1 MAMKLPREI
10 DFVGSKPSSLPN
22 GTSSI
27 SSVSVPSNGATF
39 TVGDILQ
46 IDLPSRGYLVPS
58 SLYMRYRVSTPTV
71 ASAAAS
77 VVATPVYTYFTKL
90 ETLIGSQVV
99 ESINNYGQLNNMIVN
114 CKMTPA
120 QKVGIAAAFG
130 YRDTT
135 SDATADYTN
144 SDVNGR
150 LLPDNTTDIS
160 SYAGPV
166 NCILSNADKLVP
178 LKFMPAVRL
187 QLTVDSA
194 LTNIYQSATDP
205 TSFTISNF
213 ELCYDLVDFPA
224 EVDGAVA
231 SMADA
236 NGKIFI
242 KSQSYISSGQNLAS
256 GSVGNLEFIYNFR
269 LASIKSLFLLPSG
282 TASVN
287 RLYDSFDATTQNGS
301 YQFFV
306 ASMPYPQRP
315 ISTAQHRL
323 AGVAM
328 ELSTAFGPAHDL
340 ITTQFGSTLRNL
352 QYATNGTTTAK
363 EPAQFYIGTNTER
376 LSSNAIML
384 SGVSSQN
391 SPISLR
397 LDLGTATAA
406 ALTLQLVAMYDAV
419 FEIDIANKQVAI
431 LQ

>member
-10 DFVGSKPSSLPN
+10 DYVGSKPSSLPN
-22 GTSSI
+22 GTSCI
-27 SSVSVPSNGATF
+27 SSVSVPSNGSSF

-58 SLYMRYRVSTPTV
+58 SLYMRYRVSTVVP

-90 ETLIGSQVV
+90 ETLVGSQVV
-99 ESINNYGQLNNMIVN
+99 ESINNYGQLCNMIVN

-120 QKVGIAAAFG
+120 QKVGIASAFG
-130 YRDTT
+130 YRDTA

-150 LLPDNTTDIS
+150 LLADNATDIS
-160 SYAGPV
+160 AYAGPV

-187 QLTVDSA
+187 QLTVESV
-194 LTNIYQSATDP
+194 LTNIYASTSDP

-213 ELCYDLVDFPA
+213 ELCYDLIDFPA
-224 EVDGAVA
+224 EVDSAIGQ
-231 SMADA
+231 MADA

-242 KSQSYISSGQNLAS
+242 KSQSFISSGQNLANAS
-256 GSVGNLEFIYNFR
+256 QGSLEFIYNFR
-269 LASIKSLFLLPSG
+269 LASIKSLFLMPAG

-287 RLYDSFDATTQNGS
+287 KFYDSFDATANNGS
-301 YQFFV
+301 YQFFI

-328 ELSTAFGPAHDL
+328 ELSAAFGPAHDL

-352 QYATNGTTTAK
+352 SYAPNGTTTAK
-363 EPAQFYIGTNTER
+363 EPAMWYLGTNTER
-376 LSSNAIML
+376 LSSNSIML

-406 ALTLQLVAMYDAV
+406 ALVLQLVAMYDAV
-419 FEIDIANKQVAI
+419 FEIDVANKQVAI